1 MKSHRFKVVFI
12 DDNLNELSPFVQGI
26 RKSYEEIDG
35 VCVYRNPDEGL
46 RYVMSHLDDRMI
58 VFIDWDFG
66 SNRDKG
72 IDLLKRIRSKTSL
85 LYIVMMSA
93 NDINGNIPP
102 ESIVEMINEENIF
115 YLHRSK
121 DFDVVKSIVDKICR
135 SWKTRFDCILEQWLV
150 RHPEDG
156 HTEAFSD
163 VASGKVYT
171 WAEILSEL
179 RKQSDVGKY
188 FEGLLNE
195 FYIHTFD
202 GLRKKV

>member
-1 MKSHRFKVVFI
+1 MKSHGFKVVFI
-12 DDNLNELSPFVQGI
+12 DDNLKEMSPFVQGI
-26 RKSYEEIDG
+26 RKSYGEIDG
-35 VCVYRNPDEGL
+35 VCVYRKPDEGL

-66 SNRDKG
+66 SNKDKG
-72 IDLLKRIRSKTSL
+72 IDLLKSIRSKTSL

-102 ESIVEMINEENIF
+102 EYIVEMINEENIF

-121 DFDVVKSIVDKICR
+121 DFDVVKSIVDRICR

-150 RHPEDG
+150 RHPEDN

-163 VASGKVYT
+163 VDSGKVYT

-179 RKQSDVGKY
+179 RKQSDVGKC
-188 FEGLLNE
+188 FEGFLNE
-195 FYIHTFD
+195 FYIHTLN